1 MEVRMKKFIL
11 SPRKIKYAKH
21 KDEAKV
27 RISSEAYNTLVDMAN
42 SSTMPMTK
50 IASQAI
56 QFAFDNLVYQEEEK

>member
-21 KDEAKV
+21 KDGAKV
-27 RISSEAYNTLVDMAN
+27 RILSEAYNTLVDMAN

>member
-11 SPRKIKYAKH
+11 SPRKIK
-21 KDEAKV
+21 
-27 RISSEAYNTLVDMAN
+27 LVDMAN